1 VDTPATPIADK
12 YINREL
18 SLLEFNRR
26 VLEQANDPGIPV
38 LERLRFLC
46 ISCTNLDEFY
56 EIRVAALKQRLEI
69 GAPSA
74 GPDSMTPQQLLDE
87 IRYRSVS
94 LVQQQYKTLNSLLLP
109 ALATEHIRFV
119 QRADWTD
126 EQSKWLEQY
135 FHDEI
140 IPVLT
145 PLTLDPSRPFP
156 RILNKSLNFIMRLDG
171 KDAFGRKRHR
181 AIVQAPRSL
190 PRIIRL
196 PDRLV
201 EPGCDSFVFLS
212 SIIHAH
218 VSQLFLGMNVD
229 GCYQFRVTRNS
240 NLYVDDEE
248 IEDLVRALEGQ
259 LAASRYGAAVRLE
272 VSHDCPEDLS
282 DFLLDHFLL
291 EKADLFTV
299 EGPVNLNRLL
309 TVCNSEDRPEL
320 LYPSFTPGIPD
331 ELKTD
336 DDIFSV
342 LRKRNVLLQH
352 PYQSFA
358 PIIDFVAAAARDPN
372 VLAIKQTLYRTGSD
386 SPIVDHL
393 VNAAKA
399 GKEVTVV
406 VELMARFDEAE
417 NIYSANR
424 LQEAGAHVV
433 YGLVGYK
440 THSKMCMVVR
450 REDSGIRRYVHLGTG
465 NYHPGTTR
473 VYTDYGYLSSNKNLG
488 DDVHKVFM
496 QLTSLTAPTELTKML
511 TAPFTLFESLIEKID
526 REIKFAQAGSEA
538 RIVAKMNALVEQ
550 QMVDKLYEASA
561 AGVKIDLIVRG
572 ICSLRP
578 GVPGLSENIHIRS
591 IVGRFLEHSRV
602 YYFLNNGKEE
612 FYCASADWM
621 DRNFFRR
628 NESCFPIRQKPLK
641 ERLRAD
647 LDLFLADNTQS
658 WILQGDGSY
667 ERQRPCKDGPVS
679 AQETFLCQLATT
691 TQENLTDT
699 QIEFATRRRKSRT

>member
-1 VDTPATPIADK
+1 MSGRALSGLFVDTPATPPADR

-18 SLLEFNRR
+18 SMLEFNRR
-26 VLEQANDPGIPV
+26 VLEQANDPAVPI

-46 ISCTNLDEFY
+46 ISCTNLDEFF

-74 GPDSMTPQQLLDE
+74 GPDNMSPQQLLNE
-87 IRYRSVS
+87 IHYRSAV
-94 LVQQQYKTLNSLLLP
+94 LVKQQYDSLNKVLLP
-109 ALATEHIRFV
+109 ALANEHIRFV
-119 QRADWTD
+119 QRSDWTD
-126 EQSKWLEQY
+126 DQRTWLEQY
-135 FHDEI
+135 YHDEI
-140 IPVLT
+140 VPVLT

-156 RILNKSLNFIMRLDG
+156 RILNKSLNFLVRLRG

-181 AIVQAPRSL
+181 AVVQAPRSL

-196 PDRLV
+196 PDNVV
-201 EPGCDSFVFLS
+201 EPGCDSYVFLS

-218 VSQLFLGMNVD
+218 VSHLFTGMNVE

-248 IEDLVRALEGQ
+248 IDDLVRALEGQ

-272 VSHDCPEDLS
+272 VSHDCPQDMS
-282 DFLLDHFLL
+282 DFLLDHFHL
-291 EKADLFTV
+291 ERSDLFSV

-309 TVCNSEDRPEL
+309 TVCDNEGRAEL
-320 LYPSFTPGIPD
+320 LYPAFTPGIPAD
-331 ELKTD
+331 FKTD
-336 DDIFSV
+336 QSIFAV
-342 LRKRNVLLQH
+342 LRKRNILLQH

-358 PIIDFVAAAARDPN
+358 PVVDFIAAAAADPA

-393 VNAAKA
+393 VDAARA

-417 NIYSANR
+417 NISSANR

-440 THSKMCMVVR
+440 THSKMCMIVR
-450 REDSGIRRYVHLGTG
+450 REQAGIKRYVHLGTG

-473 VYTDYGYLSSNKNLG
+473 TYTDYGYMSSNKNLG
-488 DDVHKVFM
+488 ADVHKVFM
-496 QLTSLTAPTELTKML
+496 QLTSLTAPTELIKMF
-511 TAPFTLFESLIEKID
+511 TAPFFLFETLIGKID
-526 REIKFAQAGSEA
+526 REIEFAKAGKDA
-538 RIVAKMNALVEQ
+538 RVIAKMNALVEQ

-578 GVPGLSENIHIRS
+578 GVPGLSDNIHIRS

-602 YYFLNNGKEE
+602 YYFLNDGDEE
-612 FYCASADWM
+612 FYCSSADWM

-647 LDLFLADNTQS
+647 LELFLADNTQA
-658 WILQGDGSY
+658 WILRGDGSY
-667 ERQRPCKDGPVS
+667 HRQYPADNLPVS
-679 AQETFLCQLATT
+679 AQQTFLEQMATI
-691 TQENLTDT
+691 N
-699 QIEFATRRRKSRT
+699 